1 MRRAALVLVL
11 AHALALAGCGA
22 RTSLAARPD
31 AEAPRIDAGAPTPPA
46 PPPPS
51 CWSEPNCIEA
61 DLELGGEPLAYREIA
76 TVDPMSR
83 VLWLSGAPRGATWI
97 SVKLFRR
104 ASPGP
109 NAFDPVDGDVFVTV
123 YTEDFGCGLRDE
135 IVLGPLDVSPGGVT
149 EGTFGGPLV
158 DCPAGPGRVRDG
170 RFRLTAP

>member
-109 NAFDPVDGDVFVTV
+109 NAFDP
-123 YTEDFGCGLRDE
+123 
-135 IVLGPLDVSPGGVT
+135 LGASPGGVP
-149 EGTFGGPLV
+149 GGPCGGPLAA
-158 DCPAGPGRVRDG
+158 CPAGPGRVRDG